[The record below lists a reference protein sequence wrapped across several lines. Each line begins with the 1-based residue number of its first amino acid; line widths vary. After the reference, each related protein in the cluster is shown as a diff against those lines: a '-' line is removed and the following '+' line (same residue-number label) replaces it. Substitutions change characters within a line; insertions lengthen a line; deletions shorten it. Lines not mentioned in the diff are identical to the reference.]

1 MCLCVCVTEREWGV
15 MLNFLELVK
24 ENKIPKTNGKQQK
37 ANDKYNFFSEK
48 KQFSKNEEKK
58 MSTYVNVKA
67 LLASLIIF

>member
-1 MCLCVCVTEREWGV
+1 MCVCVTEREWGV

-37 ANDKYNFFSEK
+37 LTRNTIFFSEK
-48 KQFSKNEEKK
+48 KQFSKNEGKK

-67 LLASLIIF
+67 MLASLIIF

>member
-1 MCLCVCVTEREWGV
+1 MCVCVTEREWGV

-37 ANDKYNFFSEK
+37 ANEKYNFFSEK
-48 KQFSKNEEKK
+48 KSSFQKMKKK

-67 LLASLIIF
+67 LLSSLIIF

>member
-1 MCLCVCVTEREWGV
+1 MCVCVTEREWGV

>member
-1 MCLCVCVTEREWGV
+1 MCVCVCVTEREWGV

-37 ANDKYNFFSEK
+37 ANDKYNFFLKK
-48 KQFSKNEEKK
+48 KQFSKSEKK

-67 LLASLIIF
+67 LLGSLIIF

>member
-1 MCLCVCVTEREWGV
+1 MCVCVTEREWGV

-37 ANDKYNFFSEK
+37 ANEKYNFFSEK
-48 KQFSKNEEKK
+48 KQFSKNEKNK

-67 LLASLIIF
+67 LLTSLIIF

>member
-1 MCLCVCVTEREWGV
+1 MCVCVTEREWGV

-48 KQFSKNEEKK
+48 KSSFQKMKK
-58 MSTYVNVKA
+58 KKCLRMLTLKPC
-67 LLASLIIF
+67 SLV

>member
-1 MCLCVCVTEREWGV
+1 MCVCVCVTEREWGV

-58 MSTYVNVKA
+58 CLRMLTLKPC
-67 LLASLIIF
+67 SLV

>member
-48 KQFSKNEEKK
+48 KAVFKK
-58 MSTYVNVKA
+58 
-67 LLASLIIF
+67 